1 MLDLG
6 SRWSPPEEG
15 DLIEMAGGRIRI
27 ARVRHLHQAL
37 VSGDEA
43 AVIAALQLGGETVG
57 AFGIA
62 STLSYRVTI
71 ARDRFLAVSQ
81 MPFGIVEGWHDA
93 GFAFTTVSDA
103 LAVFDITGEDLERL
117 KERAANPALVTGSR
131 SARVDFA
138 GRGCLVYHYPSPD
151 IMRVHVDRAFADYFL
166 TWIARSL

>member
-15 DLIEMAGGRIRI
+15 DRIEVAGGRIRI

-37 VSGDEA
+37 VSGNEA
-43 AVIAALQLGGETVG
+43 AALATLQLEGEGVG
-57 AFGIA
+57 AFDLTSA
-62 STLSYRVTI
+62 PRYRVTI

-81 MPFGIVEGWHDA
+81 MPLGIAEGWHDA

-103 LAVFDITGEDLERL
+103 LAVFDIAGEDLERL

-138 GRGCLVYHYPSPD
+138 GRGCLVYHPHSPD
-151 IMRVHVDRAFADYFL
+151 VLRVHVDRAFADYFL